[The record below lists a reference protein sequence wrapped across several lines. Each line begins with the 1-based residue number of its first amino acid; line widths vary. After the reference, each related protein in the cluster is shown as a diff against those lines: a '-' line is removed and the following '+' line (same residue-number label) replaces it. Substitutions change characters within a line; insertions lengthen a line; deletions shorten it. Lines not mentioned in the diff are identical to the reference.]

1 MLEKWSFEWSE
12 ERIQVGVGKE
22 EGMQHMAKV
31 GLALSGQKASRKAL
45 VIFLVKNLQRERRE
59 KAEKHRKR
67 IRSVPTLNLP
77 EVSLHQG
84 ETMLK
89 LDEFGPP

>member
-45 VIFLVKNLQRERRE
+45 VIFLVKNLQRERR
-59 KAEKHRKR
+59 KQ
-67 IRSVPTLNLP
+67 RSIGRGSGVCLL
-77 EVSLHQG
+77 
-84 ETMLK
+84 
-89 LDEFGPP
+89 